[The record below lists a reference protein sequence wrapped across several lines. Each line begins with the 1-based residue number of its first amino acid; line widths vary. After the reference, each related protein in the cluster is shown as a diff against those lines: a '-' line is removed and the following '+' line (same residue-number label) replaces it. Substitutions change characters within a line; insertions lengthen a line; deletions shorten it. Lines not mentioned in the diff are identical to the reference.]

1 MAHREEDGLWVFTT
15 RELVR
20 RPGTM
25 RIVNRSIEIVAAMGT
40 EVIAIAPGAVVD
52 VEVRMESV
60 VEGVLATAQVGA
72 TATGLCVRC
81 LDEVSFDVDVNVQEL
96 FAYSDRA
103 AHHLSVGDTEDE
115 EERHELDEDLMDL
128 EPVVRDAVVTTLPYQ
143 PLCRRNCPGL
153 CAQCG
158 AHLAEDPDHEHDL
171 IDPRW
176 AALADLTEPSSTDT
190 SSTDTSMTNNEKRA

>member
-1 MAHREEDGLWVFTT
+1 MAHREEDGLWVFNT

-25 RIVNRSIEIVAAMGT
+25 RTVSRSIEMVEAMGT
-40 EVIAIAPGAVVD
+40 EVIAIAPGATVD
-52 VEVRMESV
+52 LEVRMESV
-60 VEGVLATAQVGA
+60 VEGVLATAQVRA

-81 LDEVSFDVDVNVQEL
+81 LDEVSVGVDVNVQEL

-143 PLCRRNCPGL
+143 PLCRRDCPGL

-158 AHLAEDPDHEHDL
+158 ERLAENPDHEHDL

-176 AALADLTEPSSTDT
+176 AALADLAERDVST
-190 SSTDTSMTNNEKRA
+190 SSTTGSSNIDNEKRA

>member
-1 MAHREEDGLWVFTT
+1 MAHREEDGLWVFNT

-25 RIVNRSIEIVAAMGT
+25 RTVNRSIEMVAAMGT
-40 EVIAIAPGAVVD
+40 EVIAIAPGTVAD

-60 VEGVLATAQVGA
+60 VEGVLATAQVSA

-81 LDEVSFDVDVNVQEL
+81 LDEVSSDVDVNVQEL

-103 AHHLSVGDTEDE
+103 AHHLSVGDNDDK

-143 PLCRRNCPGL
+143 PLCRRDCPGL
-153 CAQCG
+153 CAECG
-158 AHLAEDPDHEHDL
+158 AHLADDPDHQHDL

-176 AALADLTEPSSTDT
+176 AALASLTETSSTETSTDT
-190 SSTDTSMTNNEKRA
+190 SITDNEKRA

>member
-1 MAHREEDGLWVFTT
+1 MAHREEDGLWVFNT

-25 RIVNRSIEIVAAMGT
+25 RTVNRSIEMVAAMGT
-40 EVIAIAPGAVVD
+40 EVIAIAPGATVD
-52 VEVRMESV
+52 IEVRMESV
-60 VEGVLATAQVGA
+60 VEGVLATAQVSA
-72 TATGLCVRC
+72 PATGLCVRC
-81 LDEVSFDVDVNVQEL
+81 LDEVSFGVDVNVQEL

-143 PLCRRNCPGL
+143 PLCRRDCPGL

-158 AHLAEDPDHEHDL
+158 VHLAEDPDHEHDL

-176 AALADLTEPSSTDT
+176 AALADLAEADSST
-190 SSTDTSMTNNEKRA
+190 TDTAKIDNEKRA

>member
-1 MAHREEDGLWVFTT
+1 MAHREEDGLWVFNT

-25 RIVNRSIEIVAAMGT
+25 RTVNRSIEMVAAMGT
-40 EVIAIAPGAVVD
+40 GVIAIAPGAVVD

-60 VEGVLATAQVGA
+60 VEGVLATAQVSA

-81 LDEVSFDVDVNVQEL
+81 LEEVSSDVDVNVQEL

-103 AHHLSVGDTEDE
+103 AHHLSVGDTEDK

-143 PLCRRNCPGL
+143 PLCRRDCPGL
-153 CAQCG
+153 CAECG
-158 AHLAEDPDHEHDL
+158 AHLADDPDHQHDL

-176 AALADLTEPSSTDT
+176 AALANLIETSSTETSTDT
-190 SSTDTSMTNNEKRA
+190 SITDNEKRA

>member
-1 MAHREEDGLWVFTT
+1 MAHREEDGLWVFNT

-25 RIVNRSIEIVAAMGT
+25 RTVHRSIEMVTAMGT
-40 EVIAIAPGAVVD
+40 EVIAIAPGTVVD

-60 VEGVLATAQVGA
+60 VEGVLATAQVNA
-72 TATGLCVRC
+72 SATGLCVRC
-81 LDEVSFDVDVNVQEL
+81 LDGVNVDVDVTVQEL

-103 AHHLSVGDTEDE
+103 AHHLSVGDIEDE

-143 PLCRRNCPGL
+143 PLCRRDCAGL
-153 CAQCG
+153 CAECG
-158 AHLAEDPDHEHDL
+158 ARLDEDPDHEHDL

-176 AALADLTEPSSTDT
+176 AALADLTEGSTTQT
-190 SSTDTSMTNNEKRA
+190 STTETSITTHEKRA

>member
-1 MAHREEDGLWVFTT
+1 MAHREEDGLWVFNT

-25 RIVNRSIEIVAAMGT
+25 REVSRSIEVVAAMGT
-40 EVIAIAPGAVVD
+40 EVIAIAPGSTVD
-52 VEVRMESV
+52 VQVRMESV
-60 VEGVLATAQVGA
+60 VEGVLATAQVNA

-103 AHHLSVGDTEDE
+103 AHRLSVGDTENE
-115 EERHELDEDLMDL
+115 EERYELDEDLMDL
-128 EPVVRDAVVTTLPYQ
+128 EPAVRDAVVTALPYQ
-143 PLCRRNCPGL
+143 PMCRRDCPGL

-158 AHLAEDPDHEHDL
+158 AHLADDPDHEHDV

-176 AALADLTEPSSTDT
+176 AALADLSGADSST
-190 SSTDTSMTNNEKRA
+190 TDTATIDNEKRA

>member
-1 MAHREEDGLWVFTT
+1 MAHREEDGLWVFNT

-25 RIVNRSIEIVAAMGT
+25 RTVSRSIDIVAAMGT
-40 EVIAIAPGAVVD
+40 EVIAIASGATVD
-52 VEVRMESV
+52 VDVRMESV
-60 VEGVLATAQVGA
+60 VEGVLATAQVNG

-81 LDEVSFDVDVNVQEL
+81 LDEVSFVVDVNVQEL

-103 AHHLSVGDTEDE
+103 AHRLSVGDTENE

-153 CAQCG
+153 CSECG
-158 AHLAEDPDHEHDL
+158 VHLADDPDHEHDL

-176 AALADLTEPSSTDT
+176 AALADLSGADSST
-190 SSTDTSMTNNEKRA
+190 TDTATIDNEKRA